1 MLIMITT
8 MIMAAT
14 LFGVLNV
21 FLCFSLTL
29 GRLEDLS
36 TQNAGT
42 IEQKW
47 PKCTLEAP
55 FLQFYRISSTLTY
68 RDRVLRAVSKWE
80 HHGMTLL
87 AVPEHFIM
95 LDLTVHMDIH
105 PQPGPELT
113 SEDSGK
119 RDTVLRK
126 ICRSR
131 SGRSSLFKTI
141 ERETLLS
148 LRRYAYKP
156 CASVIGDLKALG
168 ILKYRGRRGGKKAKY
183 NASLERHP
191 KSIEVVE
198 SRRPSKT
205 YKQRCEHG
213 NLICIPRENNS
224 TRVSPSTEFAVP
236 KCLFTNICGLAKSKN
251 RLRAP
256 VAIEAHLNN
265 QDIDICVVSETHLS
279 TDLPDSIVNI
289 RV

>member
-1 MLIMITT
+1 MWHTIAFSSEGVWKKCCVVFRLLAIFAFGVSGEYPCQIFMCQALIMR
-8 MIMAAT
+8 AT
-14 LFGVLNV
+14 LFGALNV

-42 IEQKW
+42 IEQKR
-47 PKCTLEAP
+47 PKCTFEMP

-119 RDTVLRK
+119 RDTMLRK
-126 ICRSR
+126 NCRSR

-148 LRRYAYKP
+148 LRRYAYM
-156 CASVIGDLKALG
+156 CFCHRRSQGTGYLK
-168 ILKYRGRRGGKKAKY
+168 IQRPTRRKEG
-183 NASLERHP
+183 
-191 KSIEVVE
+191 
-198 SRRPSKT
+198 
-205 YKQRCEHG
+205 
-213 NLICIPRENNS
+213 
-224 TRVSPSTEFAVP
+224 
-236 KCLFTNICGLAKSKN
+236 
-251 RLRAP
+251 
-256 VAIEAHLNN
+256 
-265 QDIDICVVSETHLS
+265 
-279 TDLPDSIVNI
+279 
-289 RV
+289 